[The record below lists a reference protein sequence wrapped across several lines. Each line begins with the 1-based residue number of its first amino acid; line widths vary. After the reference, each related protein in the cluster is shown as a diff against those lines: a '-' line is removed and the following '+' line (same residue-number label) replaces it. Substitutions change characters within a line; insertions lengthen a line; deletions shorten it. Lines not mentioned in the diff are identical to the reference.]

1 MVEKKPLKQ
10 VVGKTVVTKEG
21 KRLGKV
27 KDITFETRTGELI
40 QLILTEP
47 TAYSHNL
54 CLEKIREGI
63 VIPYSTIIAVGY
75 FVVVAEEDLV

>member
-1 MVEKKPLKQ
+1 MVEKKLLKQ
-10 VVGKTVVTKEG
+10 VIGKTVVTKEG

-47 TAYSHNL
+47 TAYAHNL
-54 CLEKIREGI
+54 GIEKSKEGI
-63 VIPYSTIIAVGY
+63 VIPYSSIIAVGD
-75 FVVVAEEDLV
+75 FVVIAEEDLV